1 MGREEI
7 IGSPSF
13 NQISDL
19 GVVQFKNDYDS
30 DLLSLILRR
39 AIELKDQHAE
49 ARQLDLKYIRRA
61 HEFIPE
67 ILDLAYCPARLARLT
82 AFAGT
87 RVEPYPLSVIASI
100 ITFSGPAETDST
112 IKWHADGVPAT
123 ELVPLAMENL
133 IGGELEIF
141 RGPAEVGL
149 ARQARG
155 MEFLQDETIRVQ
167 HKLGYSVLGQL
178 MRLMHRVTP
187 ITSGYRIT
195 LNMNVRSAERPY
207 IDDNS
212 MCYLAAD
219 NPDFAWTDEYTKDV
233 QERQLPAYLRHQAG

>member
-1 MGREEI
+1 M
-7 IGSPSF
+7 
-13 NQISDL
+13 
-19 GVVQFKNDYDS
+19 
-30 DLLSLILRR
+30 
-39 AIELKDQHAE
+39 
-49 ARQLDLKYIRRA
+49 
-61 HEFIPE
+61 
-67 ILDLAYCPARLARLT
+67 T